1 MEGSLNFPTNTSDAR
16 TRAVADAADADRR
29 ADALERLEM
38 RRPETEDGGEVN
50 ALISRCEPLDEN
62 SMYCNLLQCS
72 HFADTCV
79 VAELDG
85 EIVGFVSGYIVPDQ
99 PEHFFVWQVAVAEEA
114 RGLSLAKR
122 MILDILSRESCEGV
136 TELHTTITPDNAP
149 SQGVFS
155 SVARTLETGVKR
167 KVMFCEERHF
177 DGDKPSE
184 ILWRIGP
191 FDRDDLLPKL
201 RDELAADAAAR
212 REDRSAA

>member
-155 SVARTLETGVKR
+155 SVARHLG
-167 KVMFCEERHF
+167 C
-177 DGDKPSE
+177 SA
-184 ILWRIGP
+184 
-191 FDRDDLLPKL
+191 L
-201 RDELAADAAAR
+201 RCVGYL
-212 REDRSAA
+212 